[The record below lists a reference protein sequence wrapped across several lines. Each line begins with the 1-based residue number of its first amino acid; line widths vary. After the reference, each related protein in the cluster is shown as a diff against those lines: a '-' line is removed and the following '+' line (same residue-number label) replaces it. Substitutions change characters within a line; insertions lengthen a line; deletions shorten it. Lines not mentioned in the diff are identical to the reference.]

1 MSTSSTHVLEKLR
14 PSCKLPRALVFQIV
28 RSVWPDGII
37 RTFSDQVGND
47 HVQIEDLAPELE
59 DE

>member
-1 MSTSSTHVLEKLR
+1 MSTSSTYVLEKPG
-14 PSCKLPRALVFQIV
+14 PSCKSPRALVFQVV

-47 HVQIEDLAPELE
+47 DVQIEDLAPELE

>member
-1 MSTSSTHVLEKLR
+1 M
-14 PSCKLPRALVFQIV
+14 FQVV

-37 RTFSDQVGND
+37 RKFSDQVGND
-47 HVQIEDLAPELE
+47 DVQIEDLAPELE